1 MHCALCDDET
11 HALHTLQSLVLSFCR
26 ERALK
31 AEIDC
36 FSCGEDFLASERQY
50 DIVFMDIYL
59 TGISGMETI
68 ERFSNSEHCQIVFT
82 TTSREHAIEA
92 FGLDAAHYLVK
103 PLTAESVA
111 DAMERCLRRL
121 GQGLEKSL
129 AVRTGQGT
137 ISVPMEQIT
146 FIEVFDKLCIVH
158 TDKNDFQTYTS
169 LDALFEQLD
178 DKFLRAQR
186 SYVINM
192 SFVESFL
199 FDRVIL
205 RNGTEIMLSRN
216 NRAELKKQYQ
226 KFLFGLARRNEA

>member
-1 MHCALCDDET
+1 MRLALCDDEAASRLELQ
-11 HALHTLQSLVLSFCR
+11 ALIQAFGK
-26 ERALK
+26 ERKL
-31 AEIDC
+31 EFDIEL
-36 FSCGEDFLASERQY
+36 FSCGEDFLAAHHEY

-59 TGISGMETI
+59 SGISGIETVT
-68 ERFSNSEHCQIVFT
+68 RSDSPSRCQVVFT
-82 TTSREHAIEA
+82 TASREHAVEA

-137 ISVPMEQIT
+137 ISVPMERIT
-146 FIEVFDKLCIVH
+146 FIEVFDKLCTVH
-158 TDKNDFQTYTS
+158 TDKNDFQTHTS

-178 DKFLRAQR
+178 DTFLRVQR

-205 RNGTEIMLSRN
+205 RNGTEIMLSRS

-226 KFLFGLARRNEA
+226 KFLFGLAREDRT